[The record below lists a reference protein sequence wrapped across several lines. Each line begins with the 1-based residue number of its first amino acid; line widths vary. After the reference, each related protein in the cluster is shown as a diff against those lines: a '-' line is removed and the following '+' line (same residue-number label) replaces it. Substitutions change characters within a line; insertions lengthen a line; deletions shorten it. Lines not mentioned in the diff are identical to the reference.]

1 MIIDAYIFIRKKLDT
16 DLKIILLAIK
26 IIITILSKL
35 MLNRNLNG
43 YF

>member
-1 MIIDAYIFIRKKLDT
+1 MMIDAYIFIRKKLDT

-26 IIITILSKL
+26 IIITIFSKL